1 MSATA
6 VILIVISI
14 ICWGGSIFTLFKRP
28 LLSPVLSFIALWVLS
43 FANND
48 YGLQLL
54 PINNTII
61 YGWLCMTLVVML
73 ATVLQPAGV
82 VQQTRGVGYMTIGA
96 FVGLAVGLLGY
107 TVIADLS
114 VRYGI
119 MVAAVAVGVVF
130 GYLMFTNTPQG
141 ADVSLR
147 SGNFLRYLAAKGFP
161 VAISVMMMG
170 IPAVILVGMAE

>member
-6 VILIVISI
+6 VIIIVTAI

-28 LLSPVLSFIALWVLS
+28 LLAPVLSFVGLWVLS
-43 FANND
+43 FATNE

-61 YGWLCMTLVVML
+61 YGWLSLTLVVMF
-73 ATVLQPAGV
+73 ATMLQPAPV

-96 FVGLAVGLLGY
+96 FTGLAVGLLGY
-107 TVIADLS
+107 TVTADMS

-130 GYLMFTNTPQG
+130 SYLLFTNTPQG

-147 SGNFLRYLAAKGFP
+147 SGNFMRYLAAKGFP